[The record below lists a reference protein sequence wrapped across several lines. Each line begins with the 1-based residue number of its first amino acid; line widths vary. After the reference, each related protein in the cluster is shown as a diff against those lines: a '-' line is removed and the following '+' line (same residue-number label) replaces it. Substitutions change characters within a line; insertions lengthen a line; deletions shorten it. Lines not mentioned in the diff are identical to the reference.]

1 MRVAGDAGGKLR
13 RQRDRLVERIGVQ
26 RLGAT
31 ESGGHRLEGRA
42 DDVVVGILLLQRD
55 ARGLA
60 MGAQHQR
67 RRLLR
72 LELRHDPRPQ
82 QPGCAKLGGFHEE
95 VHADGEEEGE
105 ATGELVDI
113 KPFGKCCAHIFAAVG
128 QREGELLHQRRAG
141 LLHMVAGDR
150 DRVELRHLPGGVLD
164 DIGDDAHRGFRRV
177 DIGVADH
184 ELLEDVVL
192 DSA

>member
-72 LELRHDPRPQ
+72 LELLHDPGPEQARS
-82 QPGCAKLGGFHEE
+82 AKLRGFHEE
-95 VHADGEEEGE
+95 VHADGKKEGKPP
-105 ATGELVDI
+105 GEFVDI
-113 KPFGKCCAHIFAAVG
+113 QPLGKRRPYIFAPVG
-128 QREGELLHQRRAG
+128 EREGELLHQRRAG

-164 DIGDDAHRGFRRV
+164 DIGDDAHRGFGRV
-177 DIGVADH
+177 DVGVADH